1 LNIPYKKN
9 ALAIKLSGLKIIL
22 YSTKTK
28 KVIMKT
34 NIFLRVTLII
44 ACVGILVACNK
55 NNTGNSGSSTT
66 SPADLQTQADDES
79 QVSNESDLIVNDANT
94 ALNSQTSI
102 AGTSISASGS
112 SATTVMG
119 TEENGTPGVL
129 GNLIC
134 DASVVVNDTSNPRTI
149 TITYNGANCWG
160 NRTRTG
166 VVVISI
172 PAGIHWR
179 DKGAAVTID
188 IENLTITRLRD
199 NKTIVINGS
208 KTITNVS
215 GGLLVDLSSLGSIT
229 HSITG
234 SLSILFQNG
243 TQRDWNISKQRVFT
257 YDDGVVITTTGTHT
271 DSLGNNSVAEWGT
284 TRYGLTFE
292 SLITQAKVIR
302 QDCDYRLVS
311 GQNEVLLSNG
321 TTLIITYGLDAEGN
335 PTSCPG
341 TGTYYFKVVWTNGGV
356 TITKILPY

>member
-1 LNIPYKKN
+1 
-9 ALAIKLSGLKIIL
+9 
-22 YSTKTK
+22 
-28 KVIMKT
+28 MKT
-34 NIFLRVTLII
+34 NILLRVTLIV
-44 ACVGILVACNK
+44 ACVAVLFACNK
-55 NNTGNSGSSTT
+55 NNANNAGSGTTGT
-66 SPADLQTQADDES
+66 ADLQTQADDES
-79 QVSNESDLIVNDANT
+79 QVSNESELLVNDANT

-102 AGTSISASGS
+102 AGNSLSNSSASAS
-112 SATTVMG
+112 TTVMG
-119 TEENGTPGVL
+119 TETNGGPGVL
-129 GNLIC
+129 NNLIC

-149 TITYNGANCWG
+149 TITYNGLNCWG

-179 DKGAAVTID
+179 DKGAAVTVD

-199 NKTIVINGS
+199 NKTIIINGT
-208 KTITNVS
+208 KTFTNVS
-215 GGLLVDLSSLGSIT
+215 GGLLVDLATLGSIT
-229 HSITG
+229 HTISG
-234 SLSILFQNG
+234 SLSTTFQNG
-243 TQRDWNISKQRVFT
+243 TQRDWNVSKQRVFT
-257 YDDGVVITTTGTHT
+257 YADGIVLTTTGTHT
-271 DSLGNNSVAEWGT
+271 DSLGNNNVAEWGT
-284 TRYGLTFE
+284 TRYGVVFE

-341 TGTYYFKVVWTNGGV
+341 TGTYYFKVVWTDASGK